1 MIAFFNLVV
10 ISLGILAAIDS
21 VAASHH
27 EPHGAVIELQTSEDP
42 QPNEEIHK
50 KKLMIAID
58 VDETDID
65 EKDGE
70 SPKRS
75 VRVIR
80 AGTPGSIDDAMYLDI
95 LNDEKLLAHL
105 PDDVKAKIQ
114 EALSSNVNT
123 DETVRISEV
132 DVIVSN
138 DGDPHWI
145 MQSDTPRFHGM
156 HREKMRRR
164 PPTPPLSQEAAEC
177 VLKTLAKVTTESG
190 TQLLR
195 EACAQAYP

>member
-1 MIAFFNLVV
+1 MIALFNLV
-10 ISLGILAAIDS
+10 IFSLGILAAIDS
-21 VAASHH
+21 VAESHH
-27 EPHGAVIELQTSEDP
+27 EPHGAVIELQTSGDT
-42 QPNEEIHK
+42 QPNQEAHK

-58 VDETDID
+58 IDETDID

-80 AGTPGSIDDAMYLDI
+80 AGTPGSIDDATHIDI
-95 LNDEKLLAHL
+95 LNDEVLLAHL
-105 PDDVKAKIQ
+105 PDDIRAKIQ
-114 EALSSNVNT
+114 EALSSNTNT

-132 DVIVSN
+132 DVIVSD
-138 DGDPHWI
+138 DGNPHWVI
-145 MQSDTPRFHGM
+145 QSDSPRFHGL